1 MHVSRESPS
10 PRNSN
15 GSSGNLRE
23 LGSWDS
29 LDDNYFTDEERR
41 ELTPIVLAEQKQI
54 ERTAFENKNE
64 SFTSWHRGNKTLK
77 YGGSGV
83 VYVAIDDVTGQLMA
97 CRQEAASANSKATDR
112 FMREMN
118 TLRLLRHNH
127 IVQYKGSCV
136 RDGKL
141 SVLMEFCDGGS
152 IACILSRFGALS
164 DRLTAR
170 YTRHI
175 LSGLDYLHRHCI
187 VHRNITCSTCLV
199 TTSGVVKLSD
209 FGQVRVYAPHQ
220 SQSFEGTLGY
230 SAPEVFIKGVFA
242 RQSDIWSLGCC
253 VLEMLTGALTME
265 DVPPEE
271 APDLGSGAKRLFA
284 RPAIP
289 KDLNEDAQRFLDECL
304 QPTYTKRPSARKLC
318 TYAFVQEGLLSTG
331 SDSHPVLPGDPA
343 EMSENSASPDA
354 LLEMQ
359 APYSPLGWLYQNKS
373 YRNMALWF
381 CEQEVSRFWWC
392 WRRGRRSGGRLKG
405 CLCVGTNSI
414 RFR

>member
-1 MHVSRESPS
+1 MHVSSENSSPL
-10 PRNSN
+10 NSN
-15 GSSGNLRE
+15 ASSGNLKE
-23 LGSWDS
+23 LGSWDT
-29 LDDNYFTDEERR
+29 LDDNYFTEDERK
-41 ELTPIVLAEQKQI
+41 ELTPIVIAEQKQI
-54 ERTAFENKNE
+54 ERIAFENKNE

-97 CRQEAASANSKATDR
+97 CRQEATSANSKATER

-141 SVLMEFCDGGS
+141 CVLMEFCDGGS

-164 DRLTAR
+164 DRLAAR

-230 SAPEVFIKGVFA
+230 SAPEVFMKGVFA

-253 VLEMLTGALTME
+253 VLEMLTGSLTMDDIPSE
-265 DVPPEE
+265 D
-271 APDLGSGAKRLFA
+271 APKLGAGAKKLFA
-284 RPAIP
+284 RPTIP
-289 KDLNEDAQRFLDECL
+289 QEISEDAQQFLNECL
-304 QPTYTKRPSARKLC
+304 KPAYTDRPSARKLC
-318 TYAFVQEGLLSTG
+318 TYSFVQESLFATG
-331 SDSHPVLPGDPA
+331 SDSHPVLPADPG
-343 EMSENSASPDA
+343 EISENSTTPEA

-373 YRNMALWF
+373 YHNMAFWL
-381 CEQEVSRFWWC
+381 CDKEVRKITS
-392 WRRGRRSGGRLKG
+392 WRMGKL
-405 CLCVGTNSI
+405 
-414 RFR
+414 